1 MATSTAK
8 SSTRMPAG
16 TNGASPLHV
25 LLVDDEPGFLKA
37 AKLCLEL
44 KGGFQV
50 DTASS
55 VEEATRKM
63 KKKSYDAVVSDYM
76 MPEKDGIEFLKEIRE
91 GGCTLPFILFT
102 VKSPYEVATKAI
114 DLGADKYLCKVGDP
128 EIVYNE
134 LANSIRKAAGIRQTR
149 GISKEQ

>member
-8 SSTRMPAG
+8 SSSGMPAG

-55 VEEATRKM
+55 VEEATKKM
-63 KKKSYDAVVSDYM
+63 KKKSYDAIVSDYK
-76 MPEKDGIEFLKEIRE
+76 MPEKDGIEFLKEMRE

-102 VKSPYEVATKAI
+102 VKSPDEVAAKAI
-114 DLGADKYLCKVGDP
+114 DLGADKYLNKVGNP
-128 EIVYNE
+128 EIVYSE
-134 LANSIRKAAGIRQTR
+134 LANSIRKAVGIRHRQ
-149 GISKEQ
+149 GISTEG